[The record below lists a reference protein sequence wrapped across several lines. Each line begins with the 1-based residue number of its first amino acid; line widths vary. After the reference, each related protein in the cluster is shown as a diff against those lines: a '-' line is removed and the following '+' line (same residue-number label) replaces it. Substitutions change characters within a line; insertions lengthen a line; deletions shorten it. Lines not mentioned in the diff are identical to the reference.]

1 MQKEEAKKRAEELRA
16 VLRYHADKY
25 YNQDAPEIDDY
36 EYDGMM
42 NELKRIEKDFPELVT
57 QDSPTQKIIGEVSA
71 LFEPVRH
78 EVQMG
83 SLQDVFSEEEVLDFD
98 RRVRAVLPA
107 VLYYRKHRTKRGAAI
122 DIVLGC
128 ITLVIVAIFTNIYL
142 IFPAYIHL
150 YGMNWDAI
158 IDICNKV
165 NPYITSIPTFVLFSV
180 VPFNIISGSVIGFI
194 TMLLYKKISVP
205 LKKMI
210 MA

>member
-1 MQKEEAKKRAEELRA
+1 MNRTKVRRLTMAALMGAIAFILMYLNFGVPFLSPFAEFDLSALPEMIGGFILGPAGA
-16 VLRYHADKY
+16 V
-25 YNQDAPEIDDY
+25 EIIAVKI
-36 EYDGMM
+36 
-42 NELKRIEKDFPELVT
+42 LLILVFKGT
-57 QDSPTQKIIGEVSA
+57 SSMFTGEVQKFLLSA
-71 LFEPVRH
+71 
-78 EVQMG
+78 
-83 SLQDVFSEEEVLDFD
+83 
-98 RRVRAVLPA
+98 AYVLPA
-107 VLYYRKHRTKRGAAI
+107 VLYYRKNRTKRGAAVG
-122 DIVLGC
+122 IVLGC
-128 ITLVIVAIFTNIYL
+128 ITLVITAILTNIYL

-158 IDICNKV
+158 IDICHKV